1 MLLESQIKLYLWL
14 TFGLELCIML
24 NTFMKLIAMLV
35 FLFVVSCANKPN
47 ATFVLEI
54 PHTYEEEKRVHDKY
68 PVEPVEIKPLD

>member
-1 MLLESQIKLYLWL
+1 
-14 TFGLELCIML
+14 
-24 NTFMKLIAMLV
+24 MKLIAMLV

-68 PVEPVEIKPLD
+68 PVEPVEVKPVSYTHLTLPTTTPV